1 MGAAEFHQHL
11 ASGTTT
17 VCRAWALTRADG
29 LVLGF
34 TDHDRGFSFDG
45 IEFKADT
52 GLTARALQQ
61 STGLS
66 VDNTQAMGALS
77 DAAIREEDILAG
89 RYDGAEVRAWA
100 VNWADVSQRVLQFR
114 GSLGEI
120 TRAGGAFEAEL
131 RGLAERLNQVTGR
144 VYQRGCTAVL
154 GDAACGFDLDTPGYC
169 AERAAEAVTGRLVF
183 GFAAAGG
190 QEDRWFERGR
200 LVVQSGAAAGL
211 WGMIKRDRITATGG
225 REIELWEGLGADIA
239 PGDLLRLEPG
249 CDRRAETCR
258 AKFLNFLNFRGFP
271 HIPGEDWLASFPSSQ
286 TVNDGGSLG
295 R

>member
-1 MGAAEFHQHL
+1 MGSAELYGHL

-17 VCRAWALTRADG
+17 VCRAWALTRTDG
-29 LVLGF
+29 VVMGF

-45 IEFKADT
+45 IDFKADT

-89 RYDGAEVRAWA
+89 RYDGAAVRAWM
-100 VNWADVSQRVLQFR
+100 VNWADVAQRALQFR
-114 GSLGEI
+114 GTLGEI
-120 TRAGGAFEAEL
+120 TRAGGGFEAEL
-131 RGLAERLNQVTGR
+131 RGLAEALNQVTGR

-154 GDAACGFDLDTPGYC
+154 GDAACGFAMDSPGYSQD
-169 AERAAEAVTGRLVF
+169 RAAETIEARQVF
-183 GFAAAGG
+183 RFAAAGG
-190 QEDRWFERGR
+190 QDDRWFERGR

-225 REIELWEGLGADIA
+225 REIELWESLGADLA
-239 PGDLLRLEPG
+239 PGDMLRLEPG
-249 CDRRAETCR
+249 CDKRAETCR
-258 AKFLNFLNFRGFP
+258 AKFLNFQNFRGFP